1 MAVAPMTPRFR
12 LAEKF
17 EPVRPGCYHGANGE
31 TQFHRTARLRA
42 ARLASSAKTRYFASM
57 STILE
62 IESAVQKLP
71 LEQAR
76 ALRDWLADYL
86 GESKAAAWQR
96 LARETRSLPSVQSIS
111 DQDIAAEIAAYRAGK

>member
-1 MAVAPMTPRFR
+1 
-12 LAEKF
+12 
-17 EPVRPGCYHGANGE
+17 
-31 TQFHRTARLRA
+31 
-42 ARLASSAKTRYFASM
+42 M